1 MFLQRLRSLTM
12 VTAALGLLLA
22 ACGGPTDTTTTEETA
37 TDGVGFAFGEPAD
50 PADADRTVEIV
61 ASDTF
66 RFDPATLSVS
76 AGETVTFRII
86 NSGQLIH
93 DFVLGDEATQDEH
106 EAQMAE
112 MGDMMMPD
120 EANAIGVAA
129 GETKE
134 LTWRFTQPG
143 TVLIGC
149 HEPGHYPAMKG
160 EITVES

>member
-1 MFLQRLRSLTM
+1 MFLLQFRSLI
-12 VTAALGLLLA
+12 VTKAALGLLLT
-22 ACGGPTDTTTTEETA
+22 ACGGQATTTTEA
-37 TDGVGFAFGEPAD
+37 TTTDEGGVAFREPGD

-66 RFDPATLSVS
+66 RFDPDTLSVS

-86 NSGQLIH
+86 NPGQVIH
-93 DFVLGDEATQDEH
+93 DFVLGDQATQDEH